1 MNRDPRP
8 MDRRAEGPGSVGL
21 WMTRDP
27 VRVAVTCPVGR
38 VVRLMEA
45 QRIRHVLVMDGERLA
60 GIVSNRDVRT
70 LLVSDV
76 ARPVLSAGSPV
87 SEAMTE
93 AVVTASATT
102 PLTDAAREML
112 DRKIGALPILEDGR
126 PVGILTKSDA
136 LEALLTWTERS
147 RSV

>member
-1 MNRDPRP
+1 
-8 MDRRAEGPGSVGL
+8 
-21 WMTRDP
+21 MTRDP

-38 VVRLMEA
+38 VVRLMEV
-45 QRIRHVLVMDGERLA
+45 QRIRHLLVMDGERLA
-60 GIVSNRDVRT
+60 GIVSNRDVRA
-70 LLVSDV
+70 LLVDDV
-76 ARPVLSAGSPV
+76 RRPPLSAGAPV

-93 AVVTASATT
+93 GVVTASPAT

-147 RSV
+147 RSA

>member
-1 MNRDPRP
+1 MARSR
-8 MDRRAEGPGSVGL
+8 EGGPGSVNL

-60 GIVSNRDVRT
+60 GIVSNRDVRS
-70 LLVSDV
+70 LLVNDV
-76 ARPVLSAGSPV
+76 SRPRLSAGSPV

-93 AVVTASATT
+93 GVVTASPTT

-112 DRKIGALPILEDGR
+112 DQKIGALPIVEDGR

-136 LEALLTWTERS
+136 LEALLAWAERS
-147 RSV
+147 RSA